1 MPIKAAMGTVKAG
14 PPRLFDCRN
23 GAAGASRRGATKLPL
38 CMLNSPTRPCR
49 GNPSIS
55 KGGTIK
61 KLIASTAD
69 YSFTRGRRAVAELA
83 HQSLGGVSEG
93 LQPRQTKKAA
103 SAFDGVNETENII
116 EDLGVVGIL
125 LETHKLDVDHVE
137 TFVGLGDKFP
147 QQVVHKKRLRR
158 RAFPSEARPVCR

>member
-1 MPIKAAMGTVKAG
+1 
-14 PPRLFDCRN
+14 
-23 GAAGASRRGATKLPL
+23 
-38 CMLNSPTRPCR
+38 ML
-49 GNPSIS
+49 
-55 KGGTIK
+55 
-61 KLIASTAD
+61 ASTAD
-69 YSFTRGRRAVAELA
+69 YSFTRGGRAVAELA

-158 RAFPSEARPVCR
+158 RALARPPHSVGSAVGVSMKRLILVGRRKGLPRTYCAAITTVSPSAVTVALIPQALARRPA